1 MSRGHPRATSAG
13 PLPGY
18 VPLTDR
24 SPMGYARRD
33 AEQNSLHLS
42 GELAGLQRLSA
53 SLSADLDAEQTV
65 HDLQRI
71 LASAA
76 TALAAASRLRCIRKT
91 IAMFEETP

>member
-1 MSRGHPRATSAG
+1 MGRHPRPTPA

-33 AEQNSLHLS
+33 AEQTSLHLS
-42 GELAGLQRLSA
+42 GEIAGLQRLAA
-53 SLSADLDAEQTV
+53 SLSTDRDAEQTV

-71 LASAA
+71 IASAA
-76 TALAAASRLRCIRKT
+76 TALAAASRLRGIRET
-91 IAMFEETP
+91 IAMFEETT

>member
-1 MSRGHPRATSAG
+1 VSRAHPRATSAG

-33 AEQNSLHLS
+33 AEQTSLHLS
-42 GELAGLQRLSA
+42 GEIAGVQRLAA
-53 SLSADLDAEQTV
+53 SLSADRDAEQTV

-71 LASAA
+71 ITSAT
-76 TALAAASRLRCIRKT
+76 TALAHAARLRGIRET
-91 IAMFEETP
+91 IANFEETP